1 MTFPP
6 HIQAAIDAGPLQS
19 EQGKDEWTR
28 RQLFAS
34 RIARMVVEWN
44 DGDLAAARAELEEAV
59 GFLQEAVSDA
69 KGYGWQPTKRHPV
82 HRFLANYGVRR

>member
-34 RIARMVVEWN
+34 RIARMVAEHCATIGRIAQLETRLV
-44 DGDLAAARAELEEAV
+44 DVVIRAAFGLGE
-59 GFLQEAVSDA
+59 
-69 KGYGWQPTKRHPV
+69 KP
-82 HRFLANYGVRR
+82 